1 MCTYLY
7 EFDSLESK
15 AWISY
20 YNETQETATESSAG
34 GKEKFEPAIRG
45 DRWVLRWDCT
55 DYGLLRIISTR
66 FVPDRS
72 ASTKSKRIA
81 RMLTRTRA

>member
-34 GKEKFEPAIRG
+34 GKKNLNPRSEGTDGYFAGIAQIMG
-45 DRWVLRWDCT
+45 YYASLVQGSFQTDLRP
-55 DYGLLRIISTR
+55 RNQ
-66 FVPDRS
+66 S
-72 ASTKSKRIA
+72 A
-81 RMLTRTRA
+81 